1 MGACLYNV
9 TINHILTNW
18 VRNEQRAQIRIVVRD
33 VTNVDL
39 AIREALKPAA
49 QKWARDPK
57 TLTIYGIAEGDI
69 TNLDSESSTD

>member
-1 MGACLYNV
+1 MESKF
-9 TINHILTNW
+9 TIW

-39 AIREALKPAA
+39 AIREALEQAA
-49 QKWARDPK
+49 QKWACDSN
-57 TLTIYGIAEGDI
+57 TLNIYGIAEGDI